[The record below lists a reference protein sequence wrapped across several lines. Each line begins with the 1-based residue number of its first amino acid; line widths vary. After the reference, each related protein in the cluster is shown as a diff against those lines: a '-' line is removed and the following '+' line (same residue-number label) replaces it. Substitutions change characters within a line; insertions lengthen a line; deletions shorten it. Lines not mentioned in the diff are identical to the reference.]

1 MARSQPA
8 APKPS
13 PTPIKPKTEKTQDE
27 RDVVLLCN
35 PRAGGRWRELADILD
50 SEEAKGVR
58 RITTDDVADIGP
70 ALSTLSKKTP
80 LVCIYGGDGTIHR
93 ILNEML
99 ADLKGELPQ
108 MAFIGGGTMNVTAR
122 WCGHGRSPGMNFRYI
137 MRAYRAGELFFKE
150 VPLLRVEEGPNVRHG
165 FIFGQGALIRLL
177 DQYENHTKGKLSA
190 LAMVAKSVIG
200 VWSRWPADFQHFL
213 QEMDAE
219 VKIDGEKLP
228 YGRFVS
234 VFCNITGHL
243 NIGVAP
249 FMTERLRDTFY
260 CLAYAID
267 RRELTALL
275 PFIIRG
281 KVPIDPKSLLTEVS
295 VWKQMALSL
304 VGRGTFPTDPR
315 YVNRSTVKSF
325 EVTAPAERMYTVDG
339 EIFETRGA
347 PISVTLGP
355 TLRLAVSPTS
365 GLTPAMR
372 LAADVTAGV
381 KGKVGIL

>member
-1 MARSQPA
+1 
-8 APKPS
+8 
-13 PTPIKPKTEKTQDE
+13 
-27 RDVVLLCN
+27 
-35 PRAGGRWRELADILD
+35 
-50 SEEAKGVR
+50 
-58 RITTDDVADIGP
+58 
-70 ALSTLSKKTP
+70 
-80 LVCIYGGDGTIHR
+80 
-93 ILNEML
+93 
-99 ADLKGELPQ
+99 
-108 MAFIGGGTMNVTAR
+108 
-122 WCGHGRSPGMNFRYI
+122 MNFRYI

-150 VPLLRVEEGPNVRHG
+150 VPLLRVEQGQTVRHG
-165 FIFGQGALIRLL
+165 FIFGEGAIVRLL
-177 DQYENHTKGKLSA
+177 DQYENHTKGKLGA
-190 LAMVAKSVIG
+190 LAMVFKALLG
-200 VWSRWPADFQHFL
+200 VWSRYPADFQHVL

-219 VKIDGEKLP
+219 VKINGERLP

-243 NIGVAP
+243 NIGVEP
-249 FMTERLRDTFY
+249 FLTERSRDTFY

-267 RRELTALL
+267 RRELAALL

-281 KVPIDPKSLLTEVS
+281 KLPIDPKSLLTKVS

-315 YVNRSTVKSF
+315 YVNRSTVRSF
-325 EVTAPAERMYTVDG
+325 EVTAPGEKIYTVDG
-339 EIFETRGA
+339 EIFEAGGD

-381 KGKVGIL
+381 RGKVGIV